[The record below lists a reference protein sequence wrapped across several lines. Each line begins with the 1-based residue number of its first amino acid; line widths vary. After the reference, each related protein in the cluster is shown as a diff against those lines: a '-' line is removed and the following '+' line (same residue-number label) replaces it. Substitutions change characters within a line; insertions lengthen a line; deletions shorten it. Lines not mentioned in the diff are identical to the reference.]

1 MDDSQLDNEVKSMVG
16 GLVKS
21 GVEYCIGSVLIY
33 LLALSL
39 TTGKVFFAIAV
50 CAFAVAA
57 FAATA
62 SLSALYHMKQDP
74 EKALDDPN
82 NSSATMAFFLIALFA
97 PPGWALFLALQ
108 VIAY

>member
-1 MDDSQLDNEVKSMVG
+1 MDDSQLDNEVKSVVG

-21 GVEYCIGSVLIY
+21 GFEYCLGSVLIY

-39 TTGKVFFAIAV
+39 TTGKVFLAIAV

-62 SLSALYHMKQDP
+62 SLSAVYHIKRDP
-74 EKALDDPN
+74 EKVLDDPN
-82 NSSATMAFFLIALFA
+82 NSSAMVAFFFIALLA
-97 PPGWALFLALQ
+97 PPGWALFLALE
-108 VIAY
+108 ILTY